1 MNVSQ
6 QSYRYRYI
14 VRAASVW
21 QKVKKILAT
30 YKLEKEPAVKRT
42 FFSSPSQ
49 TMRGRGGEERVE
61 AELQHIPAKAVSNDV
76 TARKNKEERKQKSG
90 DKKTGL
96 DKINMNVTQDTCTH
110 LVPKL
115 HTQGHTHTHTTNCQ
129 LHCHTQ

>member
-1 MNVSQ
+1 M
-6 QSYRYRYI
+6 
-14 VRAASVW
+14 
-21 QKVKKILAT
+21 
-30 YKLEKEPAVKRT
+30 
-42 FFSSPSQ
+42 
-49 TMRGRGGEERVE
+49 E

-115 HTQGHTHTHTTNCQ
+115 HTQGHTHTHNKLSTALPHTVTSWLTQ
-129 LHCHTQ
+129 THCREHYFFFEDTPKEESVATQN